1 MKLSPELL
9 HHKAFV
15 AQLPVNTAPDFI
27 SWSLASNKC
36 FSTMSVYQLLEFI
49 TNGFGNLGYL
59 LN

>member
-36 FSTMSVYQLLEFI
+36 FSTMFVYQLLEFI
-49 TNGFGNLGYL
+49 TNGFGI
-59 LN
+59 